1 MAYVV
6 RSGTTGNNEI
16 VYYARGDGEV
26 YAKGSFLTASDGSYK
41 DNIANISNGL
51 DKIKG
56 IRGVTYTL
64 KNQDN
69 ALLTQNDVERN
80 ISLDTSSISKSSVSA
95 EIINTLNSAT
105 L

>member
-41 DNIANISNGL
+41 
-51 DKIKG
+51 
-56 IRGVTYTL
+56 
-64 KNQDN
+64 
-69 ALLTQNDVERN
+69 
-80 ISLDTSSISKSSVSA
+80 
-95 EIINTLNSAT
+95 II
-105 L
+105 